1 MSQSNFSLSPRG
13 GGSPLVGESEGVG
26 LDKPLSVPTPPV
38 TAKAVP
44 APSRGGRGGLPE
56 LLAPAGSPE
65 ALAAAIEGGADAVYF
80 GGGGFNARM
89 LAQNFGGDAM
99 AEAVARCHAYG
110 LRAYVTL
117 NTAVGDREMDACL
130 REAEAAY
137 RAGVDALIV
146 ADLGVAAM
154 LRRQIPDLELHA
166 STQASGHN
174 AAAAKILA
182 KLGFARMVCARE
194 LSHADIRTLVAESP
208 IEIEMFIHGALC
220 VSHSGQCLFSALVGG
235 RSGNRGAC
243 AQPCRLPYTVG
254 GKEAYPLSLR
264 DLSLAPH
271 VPALIDAGVASLK
284 IEGRMKS
291 PEYVRD
297 VVAVWRRLL
306 DEGRGA
312 TAEEMRTLADIFS
325 RGGFTDRYF
334 TGLTPDADNRAMLG
348 VRSGADKA
356 ASRALDP
363 FRGITRTTPLALA
376 ATILPDAPMTLTA
389 TVGETSVSVSGDI
402 PQPARTA
409 PLEEEGVR
417 RCLGKLGGT
426 PYALADFTLTLGE
439 GLMVP
444 VSRLNALRR
453 AAIEAISAAH
463 APHTPHPDYDAGA
476 YSPRDGVR
484 RPKAAGA
491 EPTRTA
497 RFARPEQITAAARDY
512 FDAIYLPLEYY
523 TDAAD
528 GVVMPPVIL
537 DHERHAAEALLREA
551 VAAGAKT
558 ALVGN
563 LGQIAMVRAAGLA
576 VQGDFRFN
584 VYSGETLAAL
594 ADCGVSDCILSRE
607 LTLPQIRD
615 FAGAR
620 SIIVYGRVP
629 LMTLEKCAIREV
641 ADCRVCAKNAAVLT
655 DRRGVRFPMLRTWQH
670 RTLIVNS
677 RPTYMLDKAA
687 QLRAAGVTGEHFIF
701 TVESLRDVDA
711 VINAAKQGRAPSGEV
726 RRI

>member
-1 MSQSNFSLSPRG
+1 MRQ
-13 GGSPLVGESEGVG
+13 
-26 LDKPLSVPTPPV
+26 
-38 TAKAVP
+38 AK
-44 APSRGGRGGLPE
+44 LPE

-110 LRAYVTL
+110 VKAYVTL

-174 AAAAKILA
+174 AAAARMLA
-182 KLGFARMVCARE
+182 DLGFTRMVCARE
-194 LSHADIRTLVAESP
+194 LSQRDIRTLVAESP

-220 VSHSGQCLFSALVGG
+220 VSHSGQCLFSSLVGG

-243 AQPCRLPYTVG
+243 AQPCRLPYTVA

-271 VPALIDAGVASLK
+271 VPALIDSGVASLK

-312 TAEEMRTLADIFS
+312 SAEEMRHLADIFS

-334 TGLTPDADNRAMLG
+334 RGLTPSGDNRAMLG
-348 VRSGADKA
+348 VRSDADKA
-356 ASRALDP
+356 SSRALAP
-363 FRGITRTTPLALA
+363 FRGITRTTPIDFA
-376 ATILPDAPMTLTA
+376 ATILPDRPMTLSA
-389 TVGETSVSVSGDI
+389 TVGEATVTVDGDI
-402 PQPARTA
+402 PLPAKTA
-409 PLEEEGVR
+409 PIDAESVR

-444 VSRLNALRR
+444 VSKLNALRR
-453 AAIEAISAAH
+453 AAIEAASAIH
-463 APHTPHPDYDAGA
+463 APHAPHPDFDAGA
-476 YSPRDGVR
+476 YVPRDGVR
-484 RPKAAGA
+484 RPKAAGEA
-491 EPTRTA
+491 PRRTA
-497 RFARPEQITAAARDY
+497 RFLCAEQITAAARAY
-512 FDAIYLPLEYY
+512 FDEIYLPLEQYA
-523 TDAAD
+523 DAAD

-537 DHERHAAEALLREA
+537 DGEREAAMALLRDA
-551 VAAGAKT
+551 VAAGARS

-563 LGQIAMVRAAGLA
+563 LGHVAMAREAGLA
-576 VQGDFRFN
+576 VHGDFRFN
-584 VYSGETLAAL
+584 VYSGETAAAL
-594 ADCGVSDCILSRE
+594 ADCGVGDCILSPE
-607 LTLPQIRD
+607 LSLPQVRD
-615 FAGAR
+615 FVGAR

-641 ADCRVCAKNAAVLT
+641 AGGDAACKVCAKHAAVLV

-677 RPTYMLDKAA
+677 RPTYMLDKQA
-687 QLRAAGVTGEHFIF
+687 QLRAAGVTSEHYLF
-701 TVESLRDVDA
+701 TVESRREVDA
-711 VINAAKQGRAPSGEV
+711 VIEAAKVGRTPAGEV